1 MIFLQSQG
9 GGISFFLPL
18 IVLGLLFYFLLI
30 RPQQREQKQRR
41 QMQDSLS
48 RGDRVVTAGGIH
60 GSVAGVE
67 EHVVTLEV
75 ANLRGERVRIKVD
88 RQRVERRFESAEQ
101 SGTESS

>member
-18 IVLGLLFYFLLI
+18 IILGLLFYFLLI

-41 QMQDSLS
+41 EMQNSLS
-48 RGDRVVTAGGIH
+48 KGDRVVTAGGIH
-60 GSVAGVE
+60 GSIAGVE

-88 RQRVERRFESAEQ
+88 RQRIERRFESAD